1 MVIDFHTHIFPDKIA
16 DAVIEKLS
24 RTSKSIAFT
33 DGTLNGLLNS
43 MEKFGVNVSVILP
56 VATHT
61 AQVEKINNSA
71 AQINEKFSER
81 GILYFASMHPD
92 FENYRAELSRIK
104 NLGFKGIKVHPVYQ
118 NKNLD
123 DKKFLNIFDRA
134 AELNLI
140 VVTHAGLDIGFPGVV
155 RCSPKMSR
163 NVIEKIGDFKFI
175 LAHMGG
181 WKNWDEVL
189 IELADKNIFMD
200 TSFSSGKIP
209 ARSEFFWKA
218 EDLNL
223 LDENKFLQF
232 IKVFGSEKI
241 LFGTDSPW
249 TSPKISIDFIKNLP
263 ISDDEKNKIL
273 GLNAR
278 DLIYGHS
285 RRREETQNYPRPH
298 KYG

>member
-1 MVIDFHTHIFPDKIA
+1 MIIDFHTHVFPDKIA
-16 DAVIEKLS
+16 AAVIDKLS

-33 DGTLNGLLNS
+33 DGSLSGLLNS
-43 MEKFGVNVSVILP
+43 MEKFGVDISVILP

-71 AQINEKFSER
+71 AQMNEKFSEH
-81 GILYFASMHPD
+81 GILSFASMHPD

-118 NKNLD
+118 GTNLD
-123 DKKFLNIFDRA
+123 DKKFLRIFDRA

-155 RCSPKMSR
+155 KCSPKMAR
-163 NVIEKIGDFKFI
+163 NVIEEIGDFKFV

-200 TSFSSGKIP
+200 TSFSTGKIP
-209 ARSEFFWKA
+209 ARKDFSWKA

-223 LDENKFLQF
+223 LDGKKFLEF
-232 IKVFGSEKI
+232 VKIFGAEKI

-249 TSPKISIDFIKNLP
+249 TSPKESAEFIKNLS
-263 ISDDEKNKIL
+263 IANEDKNKIL

-278 DLIYGHS
+278 ELLD
-285 RRREETQNYPRPH
+285 N
-298 KYG
+298 